1 MERNTKYPHLNTYRD
16 VTPAID
22 EAIKTLD
29 FMFDY
34 QKTYFAV
41 QRELKTALFRLTN
54 ERFLERI
61 KQENNETLLR
71 EVEKIAPLKD
81 VIIKLSDDIDIFEA
95 ESKKLLNAIIASG
108 KMDGKEFDV
117 IYPYFYNLAMDNTS
131 HDHIPTELVFFF
143 GEDTREKCSTLPD
156 EEYAVLCYLLIKIK
170 SKCRYFFAYPHLAD
184 ELVLLADAS
193 KDMPYRARENFYLEA
208 ADYYDRAR
216 QRDKAMTCYKKA
228 ATIAKDNGDTQDS
241 AQAMRK
247 YYRMNQLF
255 PKAMQVKVDEDEIKK
270 EYGKYAHI
278 VLEGIRE
285 KCLKVDPVEF
295 TEGFA
300 EKLQEVMWKVE
311 AAIDKEGD
319 FHSGYQRWQLME
331 QYFGEMKIRWRN
343 PKQMNPD
350 MMFD

>member
-41 QRELKTALFRLTN
+41 QRELKTALFRLTD

-143 GEDTREKCSTLPD
+143 GENTKEKCGSLSE
-156 EEYAVLCYLLIKIK
+156 EEYAVLCYLLIAIK
-170 SKCRYFFAYPHLAD
+170 SKCRYFFAYPRLAD
-184 ELVLLADAS
+184 ELVTLTDAS
-193 KDMPYRARENFYLEA
+193 KDTPYRVRENFYLEA

-228 ATIAKDNGDTQDS
+228 ATIAKDNGDLEDS

-285 KCLKVDPVEF
+285 KSLKVDPVEF

-300 EKLQEVMWKVE
+300 EKFQEVMWKVE
-311 AAIDKEGD
+311 EEIDKVGD
-319 FHSGYQRWQLME
+319 LHTIYQRWSLRE
-331 QYFGEMKIRWRN
+331 KYFAEMNITWRN
-343 PKQMNPD
+343 PKTMNPD
-350 MMFD
+350 VMFD

>member
-1 MERNTKYPHLNTYRD
+1 MEQNIQYSHLDAYRD
-16 VTPAID
+16 VTPEID
-22 EAIKTLD
+22 EAIKKLD
-29 FMFDY
+29 FLFDY
-34 QKTYFAV
+34 QKTYFTV
-41 QRELKTALFRLTN
+41 QRDLKTAIFRITN

-143 GEDTREKCSTLPD
+143 GENTKEKCGSLSE
-156 EEYAVLCYLLIKIK
+156 EEYAVLCYLLIAIK
-170 SKCRYFFAYPHLAD
+170 SKCRYFFAYPRLAD
-184 ELVLLADAS
+184 ELVTLTDAS
-193 KDMPYRARENFYLEA
+193 KDTPYRVRENFYLEA

-228 ATIAKDNGDTQDS
+228 ATIAKDNGDLEAS
-241 AQAMRK
+241 AYTMQK

-255 PKAMQVKVDEDEIKK
+255 PKAMQVKVDEGEIKK
-270 EYGKYAHI
+270 EYGKYATI
-278 VLEGIRE
+278 VLEGVQE
-285 KCLKVDPVEF
+285 KSLKVDPVEF

-311 AAIDKEGD
+311 AAIDEEGD
-319 FHSGYQRWQLME
+319 FRTGYQRWQLME

>member
-41 QRELKTALFRLTN
+41 QRELKTALFRLTD

-143 GEDTREKCSTLPD
+143 GENTKEKCGSLSE
-156 EEYAVLCYLLIKIK
+156 EEYAVLCYLLIAIK
-170 SKCRYFFAYPHLAD
+170 SKCRYFFAYPRLAD
-184 ELVLLADAS
+184 ELVTLTDAS
-193 KDMPYRARENFYLEA
+193 KDTPYRVRENFYLEA

-285 KCLKVDPVEF
+285 KSLKVDPVEF

-300 EKLQEVMWKVE
+300 EKFQEVMWKVE
-311 AAIDKEGD
+311 EEIDKVGD
-319 FHSGYQRWQLME
+319 LHTIYQRWSLRE
-331 QYFGEMKIRWRN
+331 KYFAEMNITWRN
-343 PKQMNPD
+343 PKTMNPD
-350 MMFD
+350 VMFD

>member
-1 MERNTKYPHLNTYRD
+1 MKRNTQYPHLDVYRD
-16 VTPAID
+16 VTPEID

-29 FMFDY
+29 FLFDY
-34 QKTYFAV
+34 QKTYFTV
-41 QRELKTALFRLTN
+41 KRELRTALFRLTD

-71 EVEKIAPLKD
+71 EVEKIAPYKD

-95 ESKKLLNAIIASG
+95 ESKKLLEAIIASG
-108 KMDGKEFDV
+108 KMDGKEFDA
-117 IYPYFYNLAMDNTS
+117 IYPYLYNLAMDNTS
-131 HDHIPTELVFFF
+131 NDHIPLELVFFF
-143 GEDTREKCSTLPD
+143 GENTKEKCGTLPE
-156 EEYAVLCYLLIKIK
+156 EEYALLCYLLIKIK

-184 ELVLLADAS
+184 ELVSFADAS
-193 KDMPYRARENFYLEA
+193 NDTPYRVRENFYLEA

-216 QRDKAMTCYKKA
+216 QRGKAMICYKKA
-228 ATIAKDNGDTQDS
+228 ATIAKDNDDTQDS

-285 KCLKVDPVEF
+285 KSLKVDPVEF

>member
-16 VTPAID
+16 VTPEID
-22 EAIKTLD
+22 EAIKRLD

-61 KQENNETLLR
+61 KQENNKTLIG
-71 EVEKIAPLKD
+71 EVEKIAPYKD
-81 VIIKLSDDIDIFEA
+81 VIIKLSDDIDIFES
-95 ESKKLLNAIIASG
+95 ESKKLLDAIIASG
-108 KMDGKEFDV
+108 KMEVEEFNA
-117 IYPYFYNLAMDNTS
+117 IYPYLYNLALDNVS
-131 HDHIPTELVFFF
+131 HDHIPNELVFFF
-143 GEDTREKCSTLPD
+143 GENTKEKCGSLPD
-156 EEYAVLCYLLIKIK
+156 LEYGVLCYLLIKIK

-184 ELVLLADAS
+184 ELALLTDAV
-193 KDMPYRARENFYLEA
+193 KDMPYRARESFYLEA

-216 QRDKAMTCYKKA
+216 QRDKAMTCYKNA
-228 ATIAKDNGDTQDS
+228 AKIAKDNGDLEAS

-247 YYRMNQLF
+247 YYRLNQVF
-255 PKAMQVKVDEDEIKK
+255 PKAMQIKPNEDEIKK
-270 EYGKYAHI
+270 EYGKYGTI
-278 VLEGIRE
+278 VLEGIHE
-285 KCLKVDPVEF
+285 KIIKVDPIEF

-300 EKLQEVMWKVE
+300 EKLVEVMWRVE
-311 AAIDKEGD
+311 GVIDKEGD
-319 FHSGYQRWQLME
+319 FHTCYQRWQLME
-331 QYFGEMKIRWRN
+331 QYFCEMKIHWKN